1 MSTQGRQSGSFG
13 DEMANILIAVLVGT
27 FGLALVLRAAGSV
40 AAFLTRVSQPS
51 EGITG
56 GIGVLFDPTHPGR
69 ALGSDTLNP
78 YVYWLIAGVMLAVL
92 VLVLIWAWTRWRR
105 HSRNVDTDPRKLP
118 GTATT
123 YEVQATASSR
133 ALLRRAATL
142 RPSLD
147 RPAPSDVGYR
157 LGQSR
162 GKGVWASVED
172 SILLIGPPRS
182 GKGLHI
188 VIPAILDAPGAVVT
202 TSTRPDNLT
211 ATLRARMRVG
221 PVMVFDPQHL
231 AEGVPAGLRWS
242 PIRGCEDPLTAMIR
256 AAGLA
261 AATGLGDGGVDGG
274 GFWEG
279 KTRVALQAMLHA
291 AALDNRTPAELFRWT
306 LDPSAAADAVAIL
319 NASPRAATGWSEG
332 LEAMIETDPR
342 TRDSIWQGVSL
353 ALAALADP
361 RVLDAVSPGP
371 DEAFNPEAF
380 IREKGTL
387 YLLATGAGAGNSA
400 SLVAAFVED
409 LVETA
414 RRMAARFPGAR
425 LDPPLLLALDEI
437 GNLAP
442 LPSLPTLMAEGGG
455 TGITTMPVLQSL
467 AQARDKWSEDQA
479 AAIWDSSIAKI
490 ILGGASNSRDL
501 QDLSTLIGERDEFT
515 DSVTL
520 GDYGSR
526 SSQRSVRRVPIMPPD
541 RIRTMPFG
549 TGVLLLRSAPPIIVD
564 LLPWPKRS
572 DAVSLKRERSQI
584 ETLLENR
591 PISE

>member
-1 MSTQGRQSGSFG
+1 MNAPGRQTGSLG
-13 DEMANILIAVLVGT
+13 DELTNILMAGLIAL
-27 FGLALVLRAAGSV
+27 FGLTLILRAAGSI
-40 AAFLTRVSQPS
+40 AAFITNAAQPDA
-51 EGITG
+51 GIAG
-56 GIGVLFDPTHPGR
+56 GLGVLTHPGE
-69 ALGSDTLNP
+69 
-78 YVYWLIAGVMLAVL
+78 
-92 VLVLIWAWTRWRR
+92 
-105 HSRNVDTDPRKLP
+105 P
-118 GTATT
+118 GTALGTKDLNAIVYWAVAAVLILGLGT
-123 YEVQATASSR
+123 LITWLWMLWHRHTRKTETDPHRLAGTATAHEVALAASSR
-133 ALLRRAATL
+133 ALLRRAGTL
-142 RPSLD
+142 RPSIESPE
-147 RPAPSDVGYR
+147 PAEVGYR

-162 GKGVWASVED
+162 GKDVWASVED

-188 VIPAILDAPGAVVT
+188 VINAILDAPGAVVT

-211 ATLRARMRVG
+211 ATLRARRRIG

-256 AAGLA
+256 ATGLA
-261 AATGLGDGGVDGG
+261 AATGLADGGVDGG

-279 KTRVALQAMLHA
+279 KTRVALQALLHA
-291 AALDNRTPAELFRWT
+291 AAIDRRSPAELFRWT

-319 NASPRAATGWSEG
+319 NASPRAATGWAEG

-361 RVLDAVSPGP
+361 RVLDAVSPGE
-371 DEAFNPEAF
+371 DEAFDPEAF
-380 IREKGTL
+380 IRNKGTL

-400 SLVAAFVED
+400 ALVAAFVED
-409 LVETA
+409 LAETA
-414 RRMAARFPGAR
+414 RRMAARMPGAR

-467 AQARDKWSEDQA
+467 AQARDKWSDDQA
-479 AAIWDSSIAKI
+479 SAIWDASITKI

-526 SSQRSVRRVPIMPPD
+526 TNQRSIRRVPILPPD
-541 RIRTMPFG
+541 RIRTMPLG
-549 TGVLLLRSAPPIIVD
+549 TGVVLLRSAPPIITD
-564 LLPWPKRS
+564 LIPWPKRPTAT
-572 DAVSLKRERSQI
+572 DLKHERSEI
-584 ETLLENR
+584 EALLEQR
-591 PISE
+591 PAD

>member
-1 MSTQGRQSGSFG
+1 MSTQGRQPGAFG
-13 DEMANILIAVLVGT
+13 DEMTNIMIAALIGA
-27 FGLALVLRAAGSV
+27 FGLTLVLRAAGSL
-40 AAFLTRVSQPS
+40 AAFLTGVSQPA
-51 EGITG
+51 EGIAG
-56 GIGVLFDPTHPGR
+56 GIGVLFDPTDPGR
-69 ALGSDTLNP
+69 ALVAEGLNP
-78 YVYWLIAGVMLAVL
+78 FVYWLVAGAMLTLL
-92 VLVLIWAWTRWRR
+92 VALILWVWSRWRQ
-105 HSRNVDTDPRKLP
+105 HSRKVDTDPRRLP
-118 GTATT
+118 GTATAH
-123 YEVQATASSR
+123 EVQATASSR
-133 ALLRRAATL
+133 ALLRRAGTL
-142 RPSLD
+142 RPSLEKPG
-147 RPAPSDVGYR
+147 PADVGYR

-162 GKGVWASVED
+162 AKVVWASVED

-211 ATLRARMRVG
+211 ATLRARTRVG

-261 AATGLGDGGVDGG
+261 AATGLADGGVDGG

-319 NASPRAATGWSEG
+319 NASPRAATGWSDG

-371 DEAFNPEAF
+371 GEAFDPEAF
-380 IREKGTL
+380 IRDKGTL

-400 SLVAAFVED
+400 ALVAAFVED

-414 RRMAARFPGAR
+414 RRMAARSPGAR

-479 AAIWDSSIAKI
+479 AAIWDASIAKI

-541 RIRTMPFG
+541 RIRTIPFG

-572 DAVSLKRERSQI
+572 DATTLKRERSEI

-591 PISE
+591 PETG